1 MPLLS
6 KLSQLFIT
14 FSLIFLSSPYKDIY
28 KTWLFK
34 WIVYNKNLSYSKK
47 EFIEHKLW
55 KQHLMVIFSSGSI
68 ISFLIFVIYKL
79 FF

>member
-1 MPLLS
+1 MY
-6 KLSQLFIT
+6 SQLFLILRVKT
-14 FSLIFLSSPYKDIY
+14 FNVSSPYKNVY

-34 WIVYNKNLSYSKK
+34 WIVYNRNLSYSKK

-55 KQHLMVIFSSGSI
+55 KQHLMVIFSTGISI
-68 ISFLIFVIYKL
+68 SVLVFIVNKL

>member
-1 MPLLS
+1 M
-6 KLSQLFIT
+6 I
-14 FSLIFLSSPYKDIY
+14 SPYKNIY

-55 KQHLMVIFSSGSI
+55 KQHLIVVFSTVVTISI
-68 ISFLIFVIYKL
+68 LIFLINKL

>member
-1 MPLLS
+1 M
-6 KLSQLFIT
+6 
-14 FSLIFLSSPYKDIY
+14 SSPYKHIY

-47 EFIEHKLW
+47 EFIQHKLW
-55 KQHLMVIFSSGSI
+55 KQHLMVAFSICATIGVLFF
-68 ISFLIFVIYKL
+68 ISNKL